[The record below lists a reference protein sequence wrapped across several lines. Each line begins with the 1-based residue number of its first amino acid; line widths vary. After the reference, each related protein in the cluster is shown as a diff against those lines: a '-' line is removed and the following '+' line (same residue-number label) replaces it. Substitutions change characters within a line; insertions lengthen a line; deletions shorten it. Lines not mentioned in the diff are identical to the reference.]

1 MQDKMHISSYS
12 YYYLQRYST
21 DSTRYWEFTFSTY
34 AVDGLSLQDKKVHLR
49 RTRDRRGAGQQVI
62 HLSNNTRVVNESV
75 REERRTKFV
84 RSVLY

>member
-34 AVDGLSLQDKKVHLR
+34 AVDGISLQDKKVHLR
-49 RTRDRRGAGQQVI
+49 RREIGGARDSRSFA
-62 HLSNNTRVVNESV
+62 SV
-75 REERRTKFV
+75 
-84 RSVLY
+84 